1 VIATEATLAVTQ
13 ALGPGWLDPEQMLV
27 SAGTWALWVTAAVIF
42 AECGLL
48 IGFAFPGDTLL
59 FSVGLFA
66 SVGTIS
72 EPFPVVLLVLLVSA
86 IVGNIVGYEIGRW
99 AGPPLLER
107 EGRSFLSRENVERTR
122 DFFDR
127 YGAPAIVLARFVP
140 IVRTVITVTAGAAL
154 MDRRRYLVYTALG
167 GVLWVCGI
175 TSLGYSLGNVPFVQD
190 HVQPHLDLILLG
202 VVLLSVLPAVFHVL
216 RERRIRQ
223 RERAA
228 GALRTPVPEP
238 PPEPLDQASSRSA
251 GS

>member
-13 ALGPGWLDPEQMLV
+13 ALGPGWLDPEQMLD
-27 SAGTWALWVTAAVIF
+27 SAGGWALWVTAAVIF

-59 FSVGLFA
+59 FSVGLLA
-66 SVGTIS
+66 SAGSVP
-72 EPFPVVLLVLLVSA
+72 EPFGVVLLVLLVSA
-86 IVGNIVGYEIGRW
+86 VVGNVVGYEIGRW

-107 EGRSFLSRENVERTR
+107 EGSFLSRENVERTR
-122 DFFDR
+122 TFFDR

-140 IVRTVITVTAGAAL
+140 IVRTVITVTAGAAR
-154 MDRRRYLVYTALG
+154 MDRRRYLIYTALG

-175 TSLGYSLGNVPFVQD
+175 TSLGYSLGNVPFVRD

-202 VVLLSVLPAVFHVL
+202 VVVLSVLPALYHVL
-216 RERRIRQ
+216 RERRQ
-223 RERAA
+223 RKLERAID
-228 GALRTPVPEP
+228 RSESESD
-238 PPEPLDQASSRSA
+238 EPLDQASSRSA